1 MPIKPTPR
9 KQDQRRVPMLVA
21 AQTAEGISARQQIA
35 ARHFPNE
42 LVRRM
47 LSHRGSPPIDVK
59 GKRMKRIIAPL
70 FAATVFAFVC
80 SSAQASD
87 YPQTITTFKH
97 AGGSAEFFH
106 RSYAYAVF
114 PTVGEGGFVVGAALG
129 KGRVYVHDRLVGDST
144 MGQVSVGFQAG
155 GKAYSQIIFFEDKR
169 SLDEFE
175 SGTFEFS
182 ADASAIAITA
192 AAGVSAGTSG
202 VEAGASGTV
211 NNAATTGA
219 YQAGMAVFTI
229 AKGGL
234 MYAATIAGQKFSY
247 TPRGAG

>member
-1 MPIKPTPR
+1 MSRSFWTG
-9 KQDQRRVPMLVA
+9 
-21 AQTAEGISARQQIA
+21 T
-35 ARHFPNE
+35 
-42 LVRRM
+42 
-47 LSHRGSPPIDVK
+47 
-59 GKRMKRIIAPL
+59 
-70 FAATVFAFVC
+70 
-80 SSAQASD
+80 QASN
-87 YPQTITTFKH
+87 YPQTILTFKQ

-169 SLDEFE
+169 SLEEFE

-182 ADASAIAITA
+182 ANASAIAITA
-192 AAGVSAGTSG
+192 AAGASAGTSG
-202 VEAGASGTV
+202 VEAGASASV
-211 NNAATTGA
+211 NNAANTGA

-234 MYAATIAGQKFSY
+234 MYAATIAGQVLLHSTRRRLIRSLDSSVVSKRFSNA
-247 TPRGAG
+247 RAAR